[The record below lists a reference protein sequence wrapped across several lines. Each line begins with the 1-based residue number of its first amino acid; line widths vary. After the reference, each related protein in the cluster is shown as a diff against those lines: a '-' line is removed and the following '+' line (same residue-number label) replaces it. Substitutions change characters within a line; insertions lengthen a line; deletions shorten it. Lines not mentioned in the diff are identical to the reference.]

1 MKRHPKLLG
10 LKIYSGT
17 TNGADIRLIAST
29 EAGDIGRLA
38 EQVERDVIARSLVY
52 QCRLKDVQMVTLPLH
67 DSNGETIAAV
77 RVVMKTFPGETEKTA
92 ITRALPIVK
101 QMEAR
106 VQTAKDLTQ

>member
-1 MKRHPKLLG
+1 M
-10 LKIYSGT
+10 IT
-17 TNGADIRLIAST
+17 
-29 EAGDIGRLA
+29 
-38 EQVERDVIARSLVY
+38 RSLVY